1 MKDSQISIRR
11 AIERIR
17 ATCPE
22 GTITGY
28 DYNFFIL
35 ITFKENKLRWA
46 VRLLMKAWE
55 SMSPKAQDEFIDK
68 KIAQWEEIKSKKA
81 NNPRQHQVVE
91 EISTTGQLINQ
102 LHLAVQHQN
111 TEQKGE
117 VCRQM

>member
-35 ITFKENKLRWA
+35 IMFKENKLRWA
-46 VRLLMKAWE
+46 VQLSMKAWE